1 MPTYTTHGI
10 KIVVQTKYEPAHSQ
24 PSQNK
29 YIFSYRIV
37 ITNESDDTVQLL
49 RRHWYIIDSCGIKRE
64 VKGDGV
70 VGEQPVIDPGGS
82 HTYVSWCPFESEI
95 GMMKGHF
102 VMERLLDEK
111 EIEVRVPDF
120 TMCAA
125 PRLN

>member
-1 MPTYTTHGI
+1 MPTCTTHGI
-10 KIVVQTKYEPAHSQ
+10 KIVVQTKYEHKHSE
-24 PSQNK
+24 PKNKK

-37 ITNESDDTVQLL
+37 ITNESEEAVQLL
-49 RRHWYIIDSCGIKRE
+49 RRHWYIIDSVGLKRE

-70 VGEQPVIDPGGS
+70 VGEQPVIEPGGS

-102 VMERLLDEK
+102 TMQKV
-111 EIEVRVPDF
+111 IEGTLRDIPVPDF
-120 TMCAA
+120 TMCAS